1 MNRSRSFAAL
11 FDKLSR
17 IERQSRPKYKS
28 AFPDWFIRRT
38 LHVPNLIIRLGTC
51 KVRHLSGPYV
61 PSPFS
66 FLFPSSS
73 TILLVSLL
81 NFSYSLL
88 HNFIISPPS
97 MFLFPPPAQFYYFTL
112 SFLNSLLLHNFNLS
126 NLLLILE
133 FPLPQFYNFPPSFF
147 FIFFPLQNFYYF
159 PSLIM
164 ISRLLHNFIIFPP
177 PPPPPYL
184 FYIFSIHKYIDLILT
199 LHRP

>member
-88 HNFIISPPS
+88 HNFIISPPQCFYS
-97 MFLFPPPAQFYYFTL
+97 LLPHNFIILPSHSWIPSFSTILIFPTSSL
-112 SFLNSLLLHNFNLS
+112 FLNSLCL
-126 NLLLILE
+126 
-133 FPLPQFYNFPPSFF
+133 
-147 FIFFPLQNFYYF
+147 
-159 PSLIM
+159 
-164 ISRLLHNFIIFPP
+164 NFIIFPP
-177 PPPPPYL
+177 RSFLFSSPSKIFIIFPP
-184 FYIFSIHKYIDLILT
+184 
-199 LHRP
+199 